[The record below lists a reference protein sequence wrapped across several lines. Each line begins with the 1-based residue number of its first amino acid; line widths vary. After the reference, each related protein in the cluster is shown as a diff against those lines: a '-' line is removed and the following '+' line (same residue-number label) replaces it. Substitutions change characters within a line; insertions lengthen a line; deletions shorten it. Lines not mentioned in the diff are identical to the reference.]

1 VIALEILLFFAAVA
15 VLLPAG
21 ILFTEIFLALGSI
34 PPLATSSGKRARIAV
49 LMPAHDESLIIA
61 SSIRSVLPQLSK
73 TDRLLVVADNC
84 TDDTA
89 QIAAGEG
96 AEVIERTNAKDRG
109 KGYALNFGVRHLESD
124 APDIVLIVDAD
135 CHVADG
141 SIDTLARQCER
152 THRPIQANYL
162 MHAHEGAAPNMR
174 LAEFAWLVKNR
185 VRPLGLRRL
194 GLPCQLMGTGMAFP
208 WQIIR
213 DATLATGHI
222 VEDLKL
228 GLDLAR
234 DGAAPLFCPDTLVSS
249 YFPISTKGAQT
260 QRTRWEHG
268 HLSVILSEAPSLIL
282 SSLKS
287 RNLDQLA
294 LALDLCV
301 PPLALLF
308 LATGAI
314 WILTVGLYFFAGMLA
329 PFAAATLAAIL
340 VGASVV
346 LGWVSYGRQTISFSD
361 LMLGFLYPL
370 RKISVYFGFL
380 FSRQVEWVRSKRNGD
395 HD

>member
-1 VIALEILLFFAAVA
+1 VIALEILLFIAAVA
-15 VLLPAG
+15 VLLPAAV
-21 ILFTEIFLALGSI
+21 LFTEIFLALWPL
-34 PPLATSSGKRARIAV
+34 PPVAASSGKRARIAV

-61 SSIRSVLPQLSK
+61 SSVRSVLPQLSK

-96 AEVIERTNAKDRG
+96 AEVIERTHEKDRG

-141 SIDTLARQCER
+141 SIDILARQCER

-162 MHAHEGAAPNMR
+162 MRAHEGAAPNMR

-194 GLPCQLMGTGMAFP
+194 GLPCHLMGTGMAFP

-249 YFPISTKGAQT
+249 YFPISTKGVQT

-282 SSLKS
+282 GSLKARS
-287 RNLDQLA
+287 LDQLA

-301 PPLALLF
+301 PPLALLM

-314 WILTVGLYFFAGMLA
+314 WISTVGLYFFAGMLA

-340 VGASVV
+340 MSASVV
-346 LGWVSYGRQTISFSD
+346 LGWVNYGRQTISFSD
-361 LMLGFLYPL
+361 LMLGFLYPI

>member
-1 VIALEILLFFAAVA
+1 MIALEIVLFFAAVA

-21 ILFTEIFLALGSI
+21 ILFTEIFVARLPTPRVA
-34 PPLATSSGKRARIAV
+34 ASSGERARIAV

-61 SSIRSVLPQLSK
+61 SSVRSVLPQLSK
-73 TDRLLVVADNC
+73 IDRLVIVADNC
-84 TDDTA
+84 TDGTA
-89 QIAAGEG
+89 EIATREG
-96 AEVIERTNAKDRG
+96 AEVIERTDAKDRG
-109 KGYALNFGVRHLESD
+109 KGYALDFGVRHLESD
-124 APDIVLIVDAD
+124 PPDIVLIVDAD

-141 SIDTLARQCER
+141 SIDLLARHCAR
-152 THRPIQANYL
+152 THRPIQATYL
-162 MHAHEGAAPNMR
+162 MHTHEGAAPNMR

-208 WQIIR
+208 WQVIR
-213 DATLATGHI
+213 DAALATGHI

-234 DGAAPLFCPDTLVSS
+234 DGAAPQFCPDALVSS
-249 YFPISTKGAQT
+249 NFPVSTKGVLT

-282 SSLKS
+282 GSLKS
-287 RNLDQLA
+287 RSLDQLA

-301 PPLALLF
+301 PPLAFLM

-314 WILTVGLYFFAGMLA
+314 WILSLAMFFFAGLLG
-329 PFAAATLAAIL
+329 PFAAATLAVL
-340 VGASVV
+340 LMSASVI
-346 LGWVSYGRQTISFSD
+346 LAWATYGRQTISFSD

-395 HD
+395 HE

>member
-1 VIALEILLFFAAVA
+1 VTALEILLFFAAVA

-21 ILFTEIFLALGSI
+21 ILFTEILLALW
-34 PPLATSSGKRARIAV
+34 PTPAVAASSGERTRIAV
-49 LMPAHDESLIIA
+49 LMPAHDESPIIA
-61 SSIRSVLPQLSK
+61 SSVRSVLPQLSK
-73 TDRLLVVADNC
+73 IDRLVVVADNC

-89 QIAAGEG
+89 EIAIREG

-109 KGYALNFGVRHLESD
+109 KGFALDFGVRHLESD

-141 SIDTLARQCER
+141 SIDTLARYCER

-174 LAEFAWLVKNR
+174 LAEFAWLVKNH

-213 DATLATGHI
+213 DASLATGHI

-249 YFPISTKGAQT
+249 NFPVSTKGVQM

-268 HLSVILSEAPSLIL
+268 HLSVILSEAPSLVL
-282 SSLKS
+282 GSLKS
-287 RNLDQLA
+287 RSLDQLA

-301 PPLALLF
+301 PPLAFLM

-314 WILTVGLYFFAGMLA
+314 WILSVAMYFFSGMLA
-329 PFAAATLAAIL
+329 PFAAATLAALLIS
-340 VGASVV
+340 ASVI
-346 LGWVSYGRQTISFSD
+346 LAWATHGRQTISFSD
-361 LMLGFLYPL
+361 LTLGFLYPL
-370 RKISVYFGFL
+370 RKISVYIGFL